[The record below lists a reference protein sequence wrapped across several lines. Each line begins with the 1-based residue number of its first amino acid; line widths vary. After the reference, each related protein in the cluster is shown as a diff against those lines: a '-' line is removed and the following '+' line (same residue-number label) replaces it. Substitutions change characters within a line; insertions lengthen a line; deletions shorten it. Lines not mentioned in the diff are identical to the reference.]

1 MYIFNL
7 IDCFICT
14 IRELVVYGEILMEI
28 KSSSEDHA
36 VLKILKENG
45 FTMQSSKAGDSLV
58 MCFGEKGNEALITV
72 IGYSINNSLVIYDR
86 IGEYQKNLKIGK

>member
-1 MYIFNL
+1 MNL
-7 IDCFICT
+7 LNGIDFT
-14 IRELVVYGEILMEI
+14 GEILMEI

-58 MCFGEKGNEALITV
+58 MCFGEKGNEDLIDNV
-72 IGYSINNSLVIYDR
+72 DLV
-86 IGEYQKNLKIGK
+86 EQ